1 MALYRSEVARDL
13 PAGVPAD
20 AAATARDT
28 LGGAVGVALQLPADV
43 RTALLE
49 VAQGAF
55 VHGMQVAAV
64 ISAVVA
70 TVVAVVAVTLLRNV
84 GHDGPSEEPEAQFE
98 AHGAAVPEVQ
108 AAPSAR

>member
-1 MALYRSEVARDL
+1 
-13 PAGVPAD
+13 
-20 AAATARDT
+20 
-28 LGGAVGVALQLPADV
+28 
-43 RTALLE
+43 
-49 VAQGAF
+49 
-55 VHGMQVAAV
+55 V

-70 TVVAVVAVTLLRNV
+70 PVVAVVAVTLLRNV